1 MSMTAAIP
9 VVASKG
15 IDTNNSS
22 NPLPPDLQRI
32 ADSPAF
38 KTLQRRRNALALRL
52 SLAMCAIYYGFVL
65 MIAFGKETLATPLGG
80 VITLGLPLGLGV
92 ILSAIVLTGIY
103 TSRANRE
110 FDRLTADSIRAAQSK
125 TA

>member
-1 MSMTAAIP
+1 MNMTAAIR
-9 VVASKG
+9 VAAS
-15 IDTNNSS
+15 TSNSTSS
-22 NPLPPDLQRI
+22 NPLPQDLQRI

-38 KTLQRRRNALALRL
+38 QTLKRRRNSLALRL

-65 MIAFGKETLATPLGG
+65 MIAFGKETLATPLDG

-110 FDRLTADSIRAAQSK
+110 FDRLTAEALGAAQSK